1 MYGTGGLTDASRLY
15 LKITFHSFTGMKALL
30 EYIFII
36 ALKGRIL
43 PEGILAV
50 QISHSFKV
58 KGRL

>member
-1 MYGTGGLTDASRLY
+1 MYGTGGLTAASRLY

-36 ALKGRIL
+36 ALKGCIL